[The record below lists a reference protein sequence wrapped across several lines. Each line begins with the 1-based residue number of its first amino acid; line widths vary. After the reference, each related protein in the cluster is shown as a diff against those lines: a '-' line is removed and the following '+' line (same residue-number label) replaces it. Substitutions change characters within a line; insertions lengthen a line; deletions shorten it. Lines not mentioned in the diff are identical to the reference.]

1 MSDHSEL
8 KKAAEACR
16 FASGVALIGAR
27 VQFHALANPSVVLG
41 LIAEIKARTMFP
53 NTTMGV
59 GSGDGRLFVHGDY
72 DSIKAAQ
79 AIVIERDQL
88 KAEVEA
94 LRKDSDIRKWQTM
107 ESCPHHKD
115 VIFYREDAGVFSGKL
130 TCADE
135 FMSDSER
142 DEGLLTEEEQFAL
155 DAWSYEPEGIY
166 RLDGDL
172 VPTHWMPYPCDPELT
187 Q

>member
-16 FASGVALIGAR
+16 FTSGVALIGAR

-88 KAEVEA
+88 KAENEA
-94 LRKDSDIRKWQTM
+94 LRKDAER
-107 ESCPHHKD
+107 
-115 VIFYREDAGVFSGKL
+115 YRWL
-130 TCADE
+130 
-135 FMSDSER
+135 MSDAVNNGTLGIDGGWIDFGFK
-142 DEGLLTEEEQFAL
+142 DEAAEIIDKAMQQETK
-155 DAWSYEPEGIY
+155 P
-166 RLDGDL
+166 
-172 VPTHWMPYPCDPELT
+172 
-187 Q
+187 